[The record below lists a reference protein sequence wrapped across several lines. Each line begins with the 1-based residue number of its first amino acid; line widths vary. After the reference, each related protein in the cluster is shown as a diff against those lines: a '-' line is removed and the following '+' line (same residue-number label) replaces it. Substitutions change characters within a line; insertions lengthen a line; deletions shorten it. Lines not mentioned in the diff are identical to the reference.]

1 MLMVAYITKD
11 NNMSTVTF
19 KYRNEKKPFAAF
31 YAASPESAMKI
42 ANQVNGGKIL
52 AHVEYK

>member
-1 MLMVAYITKD
+1 MV
-11 NNMSTVTF
+11 TVIF
-19 KYRNEKKPFAAF
+19 KYHNKKKPFAAF
-31 YAASPESAMKI
+31 YAASPESAIKI